1 MKIIQ
6 VYSNLNVY
14 LILFVTLLVIVLPPS
29 TGAISCSKASSA
41 LKKNKSI
48 KYNDLKECLESFPL
62 DAKLATETVDAVL
75 HFLSSY
81 YVFFD
86 RAKENPPSGFT
97 YQRVDLKNELDSLRK
112 KFKSNYSDYDFSTDL
127 RNIIF
132 KLKDGH
138 TSITNLCY
146 QGFSYDQGLSLY
158 SVVTTDKEKKKKQS
172 SLISIIIF
180 GLGIAKGVFE
190 DTVDSSNNNC
200 EVIEIGGK
208 PALQTIKDFANNTIQ
223 YSKDLSVRFN
233 MALAPSQQYFL
244 RQFFQQFTLRE
255 DLPETSS
262 IKYKLTCPKK
272 GSFTLE
278 RKWKITYKDGYD
290 VFSYNCLQQNNET
303 TSSDKITKLTSRD
316 KITKSTL
323 SNKFKTS
330 KSKVSK
336 IAHAKVINEGSLY
349 LLNDKSKSG
358 VVVISG
364 EQSKDEDDLK
374 YSFQELKKNGT
385 KKIILDLS
393 NNPGGEI
400 TVALFLTSLLFSS
413 KQPNSFPTDIIINN
427 FTIPKIENFFKTK
440 STEDDYYNPNV
451 FLSFPFGSHFNSSSD
466 FIGTRKKR
474 TSNLYLNVLTSDEK
488 KLLKNVSFPWTS
500 DDIIIITNGF
510 CASACALI
518 SLFLSEIHNV
528 RTIAV
533 GGLLDDQMS
542 FSTYPGGEIAS
553 PNEVASS
560 AGDKITDVPG
570 KNALSFTVREA
581 YGFDKNNTVKD
592 VLEYSY
598 KPADCRLYYDEKN
611 AKDPSLLWHEASKIL
626 HNEVKC

>member
-6 VYSNLNVY
+6 VHSKLNVY

-29 TGAISCSKASSA
+29 TAAISCSKPSSA

-86 RAKENPPSGFT
+86 RAKEDPPSGFT

-138 TSITNLCY
+138 TSVSNICY

-158 SVVTTDKEKKKKQS
+158 SVVTTDKEKKKKQ
-172 SLISIIIF
+172 
-180 GLGIAKGVFE
+180 VFE

-272 GSFTLE
+272 GSFILE
-278 RKWKITYKDGYD
+278 RKWKITYKDGFD
-290 VFSYNCLQQNNET
+290 SFSYNCLQQNNET

-330 KSKVSK
+330 KSKESK

-358 VVVISG
+358 VVVIS
-364 EQSKDEDDLK
+364 
-374 YSFQELKKNGT
+374 
-385 KKIILDLS
+385 
-393 NNPGGEI
+393 
-400 TVALFLTSLLFSS
+400 ALFLTSLLFSS

-553 PNEVASS
+553 PNEVAPS
-560 AGDKITDVPG
+560 AGDKLTEVPG

-611 AKDPSLLWHEASKIL
+611 VKDPSLLWHEASKIL
-626 HNEVKC
+626 HNE